1 MASLQGQAGFQGS
14 LGCVQ
19 AQGHLLHALCAQ
31 LEEFLGEFPHLA
43 KAEPSSS
50 NTCSKALCCSKIA
63 SSTEGLRSVE
73 PNDIYFWVLREEKA
87 EKLHHRV
94 LKTPG
99 ADWGQKPH
107 HKLPETCFE
116 CHRTLHAVVLLLDLL
131 CISSQAA
138 SPPAAIPCS
147 PQPILGRPKEDFWP
161 QENGLNLGSCVFC
174 WLC

>member
-73 PNDIYFWVLREEKA
+73 PNDIYFWVLGEEKA

-107 HKLPETCFE
+107 HKLCLRLVLNVTERCTLWFCCLICSAFP
-116 CHRTLHAVVLLLDLL
+116 HRLPLHQLP
-131 CISSQAA
+131 S
-138 SPPAAIPCS
+138 PAALS
-147 PQPILGRPKEDFWP
+147 QFWGDPKRIS
-161 QENGLNLGSCVFC
+161 GHKKMV
-174 WLC
+174 